1 MNYIGNGSQV
11 WNVTLL
17 LPNTYVLSLYPGLP
31 HTVMSFVPVKGTRL
45 REQMEPPVQLC
56 LQTKFARLQLSDG
69 SLAAFV
75 GC

>member
-11 WNVTLL
+11 WNVALL

-56 LQTKFARLQLSDG
+56 L
-69 SLAAFV
+69 
-75 GC
+75 